1 VIGITENRRA
11 YVMLLACACG
21 LLLIL
26 PFVTS
31 FDDLLTAGAQWL
43 GIAGPLQSVAPV
55 EARMVVALV
64 NLVGV
69 HAAAAGSQLVVWNGA
84 GQPQTLFISWNCV
97 GWQSLLLLTISLLS
111 GLRGYYTVGA
121 RIQVILLGLSGTLC
135 VSLVRIAIVCLLAAT
150 FGRVPAILFHDYGGT
165 LLTLGWLFAFWA
177 LAYRWIL
184 PEPEWR
190 AA

>member
-1 VIGITENRRA
+1 VTRAFETRRA
-11 YVMLLACACG
+11 YVVLLACACG
-21 LLLIL
+21 LLVIL

-43 GIAGPLQSVAPV
+43 GIAGPLQSVAPI

-69 HAAAAGSQLVVWNGA
+69 HAGAAGSQLVVWNGA

-97 GWQSLLLLTISLLS
+97 GWQSLLLLTLSLLS
-111 GLRGYYTVGA
+111 GLRGHYSVGA
-121 RIQVILLGLSGTLC
+121 RIQAIMLGLSGTLC
-135 VSLVRIAIVCLLAAT
+135 VSLLRIGVVCLLAAGL
-150 FGRVPAILFHDYGGT
+150 GRIPAILFHDYGGT
-165 LLTLGWLFAFWA
+165 LLTLAWLFTFWA

-184 PEPEWR
+184 PEPEWK
-190 AA
+190 AS